1 VAVAGSG
8 NPGSTARISKGERMQ
23 PIIGE
28 DLDEQIRRRAY
39 EIWEESGRPEGMESQ
54 HWEQAAREI
63 AASAVDQPS
72 SGAAGTPERPQA
84 AQRAAKAV
92 GARQGSRRSAAKPD

>member
-1 VAVAGSG
+1 
-8 NPGSTARISKGERMQ
+8 MQ

-28 DLDEQIRRRAY
+28 DLEEQIRRRAY
-39 EIWEESGRPEGMESQ
+39 EIWEESGRPEGMESE

-72 SGAAGTPERPQA
+72 VGDTAGTPQQPQA

-92 GARQGSRRSAAKPD
+92 GARQGSRRSAKPD

>member
-1 VAVAGSG
+1 
-8 NPGSTARISKGERMQ
+8 MQ
-23 PIIGE
+23 PINVAG
-28 DLDEQIRRRAY
+28 LDEKIRRRAY

-63 AASAVDQPS
+63 AASAVEQPS
-72 SGAAGTPERPQA
+72 NGSSDETAATPQRPQA

-92 GARQGSRRSAAKPD
+92 GARQGSRRSATKPD

>member
-1 VAVAGSG
+1 MNLEG
-8 NPGSTARISKGERMQ
+8 
-23 PIIGE
+23 
-28 DLDEQIRRRAY
+28 LDERIRRRAY

-63 AASAVDQPS
+63 AASAAKQPS
-72 SGAAGTPERPQA
+72 DGASHDTAATPQKPQA

-92 GARQGSRRSAAKPD
+92 GARQGSKKPATKPE

>member
-1 VAVAGSG
+1 
-8 NPGSTARISKGERMQ
+8 MQ
-23 PIIGE
+23 PINIEG
-28 DLDEQIRRRAY
+28 LDERIRRRAY

-63 AASAVDQPS
+63 AASAVGQS
-72 SGAAGTPERPQA
+72 SNEASDDTAATPQKPQA

-92 GARQGSRRSAAKPD
+92 GVRQGLKSPPGSRNRMKPE

>member
-1 VAVAGSG
+1 
-8 NPGSTARISKGERMQ
+8 MQ
-23 PIIGE
+23 SMNVEG
-28 DLDEQIRRRAY
+28 LDERIRRRAY

-63 AASAVDQPS
+63 AASSVEQPS
-72 SGAAGTPERPQA
+72 NGASDDTAATPQRPQA

-92 GARQGSRRSAAKPD
+92 GARQGSKKPATNPQ

>member
-1 VAVAGSG
+1 
-8 NPGSTARISKGERMQ
+8 MQ

-28 DLDEQIRRRAY
+28 DLEEQIRRRAY

-72 SGAAGTPERPQA
+72 GGDAGGAAGTPQQPQA

-92 GARQGSRRSAAKPD
+92 GARQGSRRSAKPD